1 MRMLLD
7 IVRQSLSTLWA
18 HKLRSFL
25 TMFGIAWG
33 VGSLLL
39 LVGLGEGFRS
49 GQEKQLKNL
58 GQDIMFTFPGRIPAV
73 EGSTLSGR
81 TYHFTYEDYLAIR
94 SEARSLKHLSPVLN
108 REDIRAVSDYGSTN
122 GQVFGVAPE
131 YNQIR
136 NIPVGPGRWFNDEDN
151 TETRRVAV
159 VGWELLKNI
168 FPGRPA
174 VGAPILLN
182 GVRFE
187 IVGVL
192 SKVGQDGNNG
202 TNARIFIPI
211 ETMRNLFR
219 LKEKNSED
227 AISFL
232 NYRPLTPAGDLVAK
246 QEVHDIL
253 ARRHGFDPKLTES
266 FEDWDTIED
275 NKRVDKIFNGMD
287 WFLGVVGVIT
297 LALGAIGII
306 NIMLVS
312 VTERTRE
319 IGLRKAL
326 GATHRAILTQFFVEG
341 AFLTALSGG
350 IGLAITTALVTVL
363 AALPAPEGFDT
374 PRIVPSSA
382 AIAIFSLAFAGIAA
396 GLYPA
401 RQAAL
406 LQPVPQHTHHAWH
419 GVGHRDGRAA
429 ARLRFR
435 FRARTLGCFPLLGYE
450 PGLHLPGTHL
460 HASGGHQSRQRD
472 QTYRQRSRLPSGRG
486 ASAQAHLARS
496 VQAKHRRLGNAQRQL
511 RHQWSL
517 SVLFAHAAHGCRRR
531 HVLHRPRREH
541 AQPRCHPRRRR
552 EEKAVLRAER
562 AW

>member
-1 MRMLLD
+1 MLTE
-7 IVRQSLSTLWA
+7 IVRQSLATLWA

-49 GQEKQLKNL
+49 GQTKQLANL
-58 GQDIMFTFPGRIPAV
+58 GQDIMFMFPGRVPAV
-73 EGSTLSGR
+73 EGSTQSGR
-81 TYHFTYEDYLAIR
+81 TYHFTYQDYLAIR
-94 SEARSLKHLSPVLN
+94 RDARNLKYVSPVLN

-122 GQVFGVAPE
+122 GQVFGVAPA

-136 NIPVGPGRWFNDEDN
+136 NVPVGTGRWFNEEDN
-151 TETRRVAV
+151 NESRRVAV

-174 VGAPILLN
+174 VGSTILLN
-182 GVRFE
+182 GVRFD
-187 IVGVL
+187 IIGVV

-211 ETMRNLFR
+211 ETMRGLFP
-219 LKEKNSED
+219 LKGENAED

-232 NYRPLTPAGDLVAK
+232 NYRPHKAEQHLQARNELH
-246 QEVHDIL
+246 EII
-253 ARRHGFDPKLTES
+253 ARRHGFDPKLEDS
-266 FEDWDTIED
+266 FGDFDTIED
-275 NKRVDKIFNGMD
+275 NEKVGKIFSAMD
-287 WFLGVVGVIT
+287 WFLGVVGVVT
-297 LALGAIGII
+297 LGLGAIGVI

-350 IGLAITTALVTVL
+350 IGLAIVGGFVSLL
-363 AALPAPEGFDT
+363 AMLPAPEGFDT
-374 PRIVPSSA
+374 PRIVPASA
-382 AIAIFSLAFAGIAA
+382 IVAIVSLAVAGIAA

-406 LQPVPQHTHHAWH
+406 LQPVEA
-419 GVGHRDGRAA
+419 
-429 ARLRFR
+429 LRQ
-435 FRARTLGCFPLLGYE
+435 E
-450 PGLHLPGTHL
+450 
-460 HASGGHQSRQRD
+460 
-472 QTYRQRSRLPSGRG
+472 
-486 ASAQAHLARS
+486 
-496 VQAKHRRLGNAQRQL
+496 
-511 RHQWSL
+511 
-517 SVLFAHAAHGCRRR
+517 
-531 HVLHRPRREH
+531 
-541 AQPRCHPRRRR
+541 
-552 EEKAVLRAER
+552 
-562 AW
+562 

>member
-1 MRMLLD
+1 MRMLIE
-7 IVRQSLSTLWA
+7 IVRQSLATLWA

-49 GQEKQLKNL
+49 GQNKQLANL
-58 GQDIMFTFPGRIPAV
+58 GKDIMFTFSGRIPAV
-73 EGSTLSGR
+73 EGSTQSGR
-81 TYHFTYEDYLAIR
+81 TYHFTYQDALAIR
-94 SEARSLKHLSPVLN
+94 GQSHSIKYLSPVLN

-122 GQVFGVAPE
+122 GQVFGVATE

-136 NIPVGPGRWFNDEDN
+136 NVPVGPGRWFNDEDN
-151 TETRRVAV
+151 SETRRVAV
-159 VGWELLKNI
+159 VGWELLKNM
-168 FPGRPA
+168 FPDRPA
-174 VGAPILLN
+174 VGSTILLN
-182 GVRFE
+182 GHSFDV
-187 IVGVL
+187 IGVV

-211 ETMRNLFR
+211 QTMRDLFP
-219 LKEKNSED
+219 LKDKNSED

-232 NYRPLTPAGDLVAK
+232 NYRPLTPAQHLEAK
-246 QEVHDIL
+246 TEVHEVL
-253 ARRHGFDPKLTES
+253 ARRHGFDPKLADS
-266 FEDWDTIED
+266 FEDWDTIEQ
-275 NKRVDKIFNGMD
+275 NRRVGKIFSAMD
-287 WFLGVVGVIT
+287 WFLGVVGLVT

-350 IGLAITTALVTVL
+350 IGLAVTTGLVAIL

-374 PRIVPSSA
+374 PRIVPASA
-382 AIAIFSLAFAGIAA
+382 AIAILSLAAAGIAA

-406 LQPVPQHTHHAWH
+406 LPPVEA
-419 GVGHRDGRAA
+419 
-429 ARLRFR
+429 LRQ
-435 FRARTLGCFPLLGYE
+435 E
-450 PGLHLPGTHL
+450 
-460 HASGGHQSRQRD
+460 
-472 QTYRQRSRLPSGRG
+472 
-486 ASAQAHLARS
+486 
-496 VQAKHRRLGNAQRQL
+496 
-511 RHQWSL
+511 
-517 SVLFAHAAHGCRRR
+517 
-531 HVLHRPRREH
+531 
-541 AQPRCHPRRRR
+541 
-552 EEKAVLRAER
+552 
-562 AW
+562 